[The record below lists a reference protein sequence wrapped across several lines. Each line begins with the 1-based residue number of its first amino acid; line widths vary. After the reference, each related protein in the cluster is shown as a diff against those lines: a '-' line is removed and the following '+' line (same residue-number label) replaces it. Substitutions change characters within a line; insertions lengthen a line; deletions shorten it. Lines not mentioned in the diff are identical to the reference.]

1 MAVVEQSEIAALIRE
16 TRQLLQLSQAEFAS
30 MLGVSFHSVN
40 RWQNRRTRPLP
51 LARKQIS
58 TLLHQLGDSGQAL
71 VSKYGWE

>member
-16 TRQLLQLSQAEFAS
+16 TRQLLQLSQAKFAP

-40 RWQNRRTRPLP
+40 RWENRRTRPLP

-71 VSKYGWE
+71 LRRYGWE